1 MKKSKRLQLNR
12 ETLRGLSAPADLREA
27 AGGVTTPITHCAQSI
42 CILSCK
48 FCTGKIC
55 TQ

>member
-1 MKKSKRLQLNR
+1 MKKAKRLQLNR
-12 ETLRGLSAPADLREA
+12 ETLRGLVAPAELREA
-27 AGGVTTPITHCAQSI
+27 AGGLTLPITHCAQSI
-42 CILSCK
+42 CIQTCK